1 MSATRVILPIAAALL
16 AACSILES
24 TTPLRTLTPGATV
37 VQSVIPSGGATGVD
51 PAAPVTST
59 FSHPMMAGMEMRVVL
74 HEGSVSGPT
83 VAGASA
89 WSADRTQLTFTP
101 SAPLKGQTTY
111 VLHFSPDLE
120 DATGAAIDWP
130 ACAGRVG
137 GSAVS
142 GSSFGASGSGM
153 MGDGGMGPGMGPGM
167 MGSGWQ
173 PGSGTWGYGMVVSF
187 ATA

>member
-16 AACSILES
+16 AACSSLDS

-51 PAAPVTST
+51 PAAPITIT

-74 HEGSVSGPT
+74 HEGSVTGAT
-83 VAGASA
+83 VAGTSA
-89 WSADRTQLTFTP
+89 WSTDRTRLTFTP
-101 SAPLKGQTTY
+101 SAPLKAQTTY
-111 VLHFSPDLE
+111 ALHFSPDLE
-120 DATGAAIDWP
+120 DANGATIDWS

-137 GSAVS
+137 GSAVPGSSFS
-142 GSSFGASGSGM
+142 GSSGGM
-153 MGDGGMGPGMGPGM
+153 MGGGGMGSGMGPGM

-173 PGSGTWGYGMVVSF
+173 PGSGTWGYGMVITF
-187 ATA
+187 TTA